1 MDHSEVYNNVRHRQ
15 ASVNT
20 ILHCLYAFFFL
31 GYDRSTLAKIFG
43 KSKSVVCKWIRKYKS
58 EGTFTRKQRKQVYR
72 QFGERQRQWL
82 LDLYFKEPVL
92 YLDEACR
99 RFQKQFN
106 SSISR
111 ASVVRILH
119 SSGLTW
125 KKIERRAIQIRK
137 SNIQKFADEM
147 DSFQWHFHQL
157 VFLDEVSYDSRD
169 MLRNKGYGVKGKKVR
184 FMNLN
189 LSYF

>member
-1 MDHSEVYNNVRHRQ
+1 MFNNVRHRQ

-20 ILHCLYAFFFL
+20 IFHCLYAFYFL
-31 GYDRSTLAKIFG
+31 GFDRSTLAKIFG
-43 KSKSVVCKWIRKYKS
+43 KSKSVVCKWIRKYDR

-72 QFGERQRQWL
+72 RFGARQRQWL
-82 LDLYFKEPVL
+82 LDLYYKEPVL
-92 YLDEACR
+92 YLDEAR
-99 RFQKQFN
+99 HRFQKHFN
-106 SSISR
+106 CSISR

-125 KKIERRAIQIRK
+125 KKIERRAIQIQK
-137 SNIQKFADEM
+137 SNIQKYADEM

-169 MLRNKGYGVKGKKVR
+169 MLRNKGYGVKGKRVR
-184 FMNLN
+184 FINILLFIPIN
-189 LSYF
+189 I